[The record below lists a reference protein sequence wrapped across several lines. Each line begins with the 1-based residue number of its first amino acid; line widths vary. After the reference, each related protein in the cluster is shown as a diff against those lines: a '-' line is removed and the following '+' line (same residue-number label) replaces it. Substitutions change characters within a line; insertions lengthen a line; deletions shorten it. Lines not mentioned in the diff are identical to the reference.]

1 MVLPVSENL
10 KTKIMLRHK
19 IIIGFLAGFT
29 MLLLIGCYK
38 DKTVVLDTGE
48 EITRP
53 VSFVSDIIPIFNS
66 SCNTSGCHSTG
77 SKSPD
82 LTIVNAYTSLTN
94 GGLINTDD
102 PQSSELYIWMTGKK
116 GTPMPVSGINKD
128 FNALVLA
135 WIKQGAQN
143 N

>member
-1 MVLPVSENL
+1 MKHYIKSLAVVLAIVIINL
-10 KTKIMLRHK
+10 MT
-19 IIIGFLAGFT
+19 
-29 MLLLIGCYK
+29 GCYK
-38 DKTVVLDTGE
+38 DKTVIFDTGA

-53 VSFVSDIIPIFNS
+53 VSFASDIVPIFNS
-66 SCNTSGCHSTG
+66 SCNTSGCHSAG

-82 LTIVNAYTSLTN
+82 LTIANAYNSLI
-94 GGLINTDD
+94 GGNFVNKDD
-102 PQSSELYIWMTGKK
+102 PQSSLLYQWMTGKK
-116 GTPMPVSGINKD
+116 STPMPVGGINKD